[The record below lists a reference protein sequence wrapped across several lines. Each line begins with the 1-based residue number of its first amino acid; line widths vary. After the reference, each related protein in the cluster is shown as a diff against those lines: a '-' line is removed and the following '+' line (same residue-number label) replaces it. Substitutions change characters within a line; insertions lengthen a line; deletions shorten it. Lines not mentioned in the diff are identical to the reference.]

1 MIDPANGTASTTLTV
16 TTSAS
21 VPCYGLLMPDLISPW
36 ALLLALA
43 LFSLVMR
50 RGGKLRTGSASLLT
64 TTAAAAIVALGLA
77 IGGCGGYGSST
88 QPNRGTASIKVT
100 AQSGTI
106 SHVTTVS
113 VTVQ

>member
-1 MIDPANGTASTTLTV
+1 MIDPASGTASTTLTV

-21 VPCYGLLMPDLISPW
+21 VPRYGLPMPDLISPW

>member
-21 VPCYGLLMPDLISPW
+21 VPRYGLLMPDLISPW

-50 RGGKLRTGSASLLT
+50 RGKLRTGSASLLT

>member
-1 MIDPANGTASTTLTV
+1 MIDAANGTASTTLTV

-21 VPCYGLLMPDLISPW
+21 VPRYGLLMPDLISPW

-64 TTAAAAIVALGLA
+64 TTAAA
-77 IGGCGGYGSST
+77 
-88 QPNRGTASIKVT
+88 PNK
-100 AQSGTI
+100 TI
-106 SHVTTVS
+106 PANTIQRFIDIAV
-113 VTVQ
+113 